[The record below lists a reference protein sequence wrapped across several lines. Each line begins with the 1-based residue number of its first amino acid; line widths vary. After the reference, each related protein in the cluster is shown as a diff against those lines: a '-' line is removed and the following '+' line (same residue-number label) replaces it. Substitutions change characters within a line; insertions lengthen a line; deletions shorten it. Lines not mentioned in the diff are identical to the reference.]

1 MLGLTHSAQD
11 LPLHQPGAAGSD
23 EISCLFAFAVM
34 QKLMAIGIKHT
45 TVGWLQACSKWP
57 PPPRDLRLKGMRQ
70 HKALGESWQQF
81 VYRALQTSCEEL

>member
-23 EISCLFAFAVM
+23 EISCLFAFTVM

-45 TVGWLQACSKWP
+45 TVSWLQACSRWP
-57 PPPRDLRLKGMRQ
+57 HPSIGCLQGTCVSKACASTRL
-70 HKALGESWQQF
+70 
-81 VYRALQTSCEEL
+81 